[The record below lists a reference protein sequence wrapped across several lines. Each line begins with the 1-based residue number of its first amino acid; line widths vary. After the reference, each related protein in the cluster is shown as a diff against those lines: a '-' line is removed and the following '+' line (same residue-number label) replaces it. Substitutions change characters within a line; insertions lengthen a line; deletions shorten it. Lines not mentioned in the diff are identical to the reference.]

1 MSSSIISLFS
11 FSEIAGIARLGALM
25 ISDSCFKLG
34 KGGDGPVRLSEV
46 HIIVALLLA
55 TVLRLTF
62 YQSNFQLALK
72 LLLTVQSRAIFLHEA
87 I

>member
-1 MSSSIISLFS
+1 
-11 FSEIAGIARLGALM
+11 M

-62 YQSNFQLALK
+62 YQSDFQLALK